1 MDQTYYHFTQK
12 RTISF
17 GKAVKSF
24 YANYFDFKSRS
35 RRSEYWWA
43 MLYELIVFF
52 LVFSIS
58 AFMFFVLKEH
68 AISILLLIGFY
79 VFLIFI
85 PDLAV
90 TVRRLHDV
98 GKTGWLVLICLI
110 PFGSIILIGFL
121 LKDSS
126 KKENQ
131 WGISPKYLQS
141 ETFTD
146 NNSDNDLSVW
156 SYMWPFLLFYVSMIL
171 FNFSLGASFG
181 YTISSP
187 TYKGLENDLNEE
199 FGDAFE
205 SDSTLMIDEMDSTA
219 ILTDSTT
226 FEVLPDSTDLKELP
240 DTTQAVPSK

>member
-1 MDQTYYHFTQK
+1 MGQTYYHFTQQ

-17 GKAVKSF
+17 GEAVKSF

-43 MLYELIVFF
+43 MLYEQIAFF
-52 LVFSIS
+52 LVFSLS

-68 AISILLLIGFY
+68 AISILLLIGFFL
-79 VFLIFI
+79 FLIFI

-98 GKTGWLVLICLI
+98 EKTGWLVLICLI
-110 PFGSIILIGFL
+110 PLGSIILIGFL

-126 KKENQ
+126 KRENQ

-146 NNSDNDLSVW
+146 TNSDNDLSVW
-156 SYMWPFLLFYVSMIL
+156 SYMWPFLLSYVSMIL
-171 FNFSLGASFG
+171 FYFSLGASFA
-181 YTISSP
+181 YTISSL
-187 TYKGLENDLNEE
+187 TYKGLENDFNEE
-199 FGDAFE
+199 FGNAFE

-219 ILTDSTT
+219 ILTDSTN
-226 FEVLPDSTDLKELP
+226 FEVLSDSSDLQELP
-240 DTTQAVPSK
+240 NITQAAPSK